1 MQPMFEFEQ
10 APPISVPYR
19 FFLGGPLF
27 AVAAGLLLAWIGP
40 EALASRWNPPLL
52 AVVHLLTIGF
62 MLQIMAGALLQ
73 VLPVAAGAIVTR
85 PLGLAA
91 VSQIGLILGTALLA
105 AGFVA
110 GVSWPFRWAIV
121 FLALAVLVFVIS
133 CGYSL
138 ARSKARGGT
147 VLALRLALPSLLPT
161 VLFGALLASAF
172 GWERQLPMTELVAV
186 HMAWGFLGWGMLLLM
201 GVAYLVV
208 PMFQLTPPY
217 RPSLAQAL
225 PVLSL
230 VCLVGWTALG
240 FVFQN
245 GPLRLVFALGEA
257 AVVATFALVTL
268 RLQSRRRR
276 KQGDVTLN
284 FWRLGMGALLAVV
297 ALALA
302 ILSGVAPVLQARL
315 EILAGVLLIVGVF
328 MSVINGM
335 LYKIMPFLNWLH
347 LQRIISPV
355 PNMKHMLGEKAMA
368 GQFALHGAALLCAAL
383 AVFLPELI
391 IPAGLLLASSGAW
404 LEWNLGSAAL
414 RYRRLARGRDALDPG
429 SGRGPRVVQG
439 W

>member
-27 AVAAGLLLAWIGP
+27 AVSAGLFLAWIGP
-40 EALASRWNPPLL
+40 EALLSRWNPQLL

-73 VLPVAAGAIVTR
+73 VLPVAAGAIVPR

-91 VSQIGLILGTALLA
+91 LSQTGLVLGTVLLA
-105 AGFVA
+105 AGFSFGVA
-110 GVSWPFRWAIV
+110 WPFRWAIV
-121 FLALAVLVFVIS
+121 FLALAVVVYVLF

-138 ARSKARGGT
+138 ALSKAQGGT

-172 GWERQLPMTELVAV
+172 GWGRQLPMMELVAAHV
-186 HMAWGFLGWGMLLLM
+186 AWGFLGWGMLLLM

-217 RPSLAQAL
+217 RSSLARAL
-225 PVLSL
+225 PLVSL
-230 VCLVGWTALG
+230 GCLLGWTALG
-240 FVFQN
+240 FVFHN

-257 AVVATFALVTL
+257 AVVATFAFVTL
-268 RLQSRRRR
+268 RLQSQRRR

-284 FWRLGMGALLAVV
+284 FWRLGMSVLLAVV
-297 ALALA
+297 ALSLV
-302 ILSGVAPVLQARL
+302 ILSGAAPMIEERL
-315 EILAGVLLIVGVF
+315 EILVGVLLIIGVF

-335 LYKIMPFLNWLH
+335 LYKIVPFLNWLH

-355 PNMKHMLGEKAMA
+355 PNMKHMLGEKAMS
-368 GQFALHGAALLCAAL
+368 GQFALHGAALGCLAL
-383 AVFLPELI
+383 AVFLPWLT
-391 IPAGLLLASSGAW
+391 IPAGLLLAASGVW
-404 LEWNLGSAAL
+404 LEWNLGSAVL
-414 RYRRLARGRDALDPG
+414 RYRRLARGQDASPPLTPARAAG
-429 SGRGPRVVQG
+429 QG
-439 W
+439 